1 VRARRF
7 LERCQAQIWQ
17 GESLDAVFKSMDKN
31 GDETI
36 DVQEMLEFFRKIN
49 VTLDAGAR
57 ANPVGIPRGSSCH
70 ASAAIVART
79 PTLTAVCCDAADD
92 DVHAI
97 MHDLGAGDDGTLS
110 IAVFS
115 ARLRLFRER
124 KRLADLLASRLDLPF
139 LVARLVLPINQVH
152 SDSAHVGL
160 LSQDVSTLQ
169 QQLLPLVDE
178 VTDAVAALVPSLQ
191 PSEGQGVSDAGH
203 GALKAQSSAPDP
215 AAVAKESKFAV
226 TTTLMGGEQIP
237 ARFGS
242 QKLFRRGLE
251 ALIGLPS
258 VNVWAAMEAEHQSTS
273 TFCAHNYDTV
283 TSPALEW
290 EFVTEPSDDK
300 TYPGEKRGDVAHGR
314 QRMLLQSL
322 RNMAECINAK
332 LSDEEILGIRL
343 YTGPMFQQYNQV
355 LREALVAYMTQEV
368 HEVLQVQI
376 LRSTLQIEVL
386 YRLTFL

>member
-1 VRARRF
+1 MVRAR
-7 LERCQAQIWQ
+7 
-17 GESLDAVFKSMDKN
+17 
-31 GDETI
+31 
-36 DVQEMLEFFRKIN
+36 
-49 VTLDAGAR
+49 
-57 ANPVGIPRGSSCH
+57 
-70 ASAAIVART
+70 
-79 PTLTAVCCDAADD
+79 TLTVVCCAAADD

-110 IAVFS
+110 IAMFS

-139 LVARLVLPINQVH
+139 LVARLVLPSDQVH
-152 SDSAHVGL
+152 GVSALVGL
-160 LSQDVSTLQ
+160 LSQDVCTLQ

-178 VTDAVAALVPSLQ
+178 VTDAVAALAPSLQ
-191 PSEGQGVSDAGH
+191 PSKGQGVSEDGH
-203 GALKAQSSAPDP
+203 GASKAQSSGADP
-215 AAVAKESKFAV
+215 GAVAKESKFAV
-226 TTTLMGGEQIP
+226 TTTLKGGQQIP

-258 VNVWAAMEAEHQSTS
+258 VNVLAAMKAEHQSTE
-273 TFCAHNYDTV
+273 TFCADNYDTV

-290 EFVTEPSDDK
+290 EFVTQPSDDK

-314 QRMLLQSL
+314 QRMLLHSL
-322 RNMAECINAK
+322 RNMADCINAK